1 MDFNELRRINETIK
15 LVKQAQ
21 QIQQTQQLLRLS
33 ATLKQINDIRRQ
45 QEAIQQFCEENKDQF
60 WRGEKPSDQELE
72 ALREKTG
79 YDKEVWDDIVRQLSE
94 KPPAE

>member
-21 QIQQTQQLLRLS
+21 QIQQLLQLS

-60 WRGEKPSDQELE
+60 WRGEKPSEQELE
-72 ALREKTG
+72 ILREKTG
-79 YDKEVWDDIVRQLSE
+79 YNKEVWNDIVRQLSE
-94 KPPAE
+94 KPSAS